1 METTG
6 ITASATINV
15 ILKFKA
21 YRSDAALAF
30 TSGLPEIAANLG
42 KVANVIK
49 EYEMTNVAAGTA
61 AATAV
66 PSITT
71 GFVAG
76 ML

>member
-6 ITASATINV
+6 ITAASTVNV
-15 ILKFKA
+15 ILKFKG
-21 YRSDAALAF
+21 YTSDAALAF
-30 TSGLPEIAANLG
+30 VSGVPEETSANLG

-66 PSITT
+66 PSIPSP
-71 GFVAG
+71 G
-76 ML
+76 